1 MAKNQMAQL
10 IAENQRLK
18 KEIALLHA
26 ERPFQ
31 IAFARQMTADFFCC
45 ALKRAFGFGP
55 KRQKQLHKVFM
66 GVSDE
71 YEDLVETDYKSD
83 PDLWYL
89 QGKLDEEVKA
99 CFGPYFV
106 PWPGRYHEEGYPE
119 ILKGGED

>member
-10 IAENQRLK
+10 IAENKQLK

-45 ALKRAFGFGP
+45 ALKRRFKFGP
-55 KRQKQLHKVFM
+55 KRQKELHEVFM
-66 GVSDE
+66 DVSDE
-71 YEDLVETDYKSD
+71 YEDLIETDYKSD

-89 QGKLDEEVKA
+89 QGKLDEEVKE
-99 CFGPYFV
+99 CFGEFFCP
-106 PWPGRYHEEGYPE
+106 
-119 ILKGGED
+119 LGGTISRGGLPSTLERR